1 MNSGIFSPFIISAD
15 QAMKDFYDLG
25 LYKQGKKS
33 ATLENITAILNK
45 NGVQVQ
51 PIPTEKVK
59 FL

>member
-1 MNSGIFSPFIISAD
+1 
-15 QAMKDFYDLG
+15 MKDFYDLG

-45 NGVQVQ
+45 NGIQVQ